1 MAESDVHLNDIGTIF
16 RVTAVEDGLAVDLST
31 QTELLIIFQ
40 KTDGSTVSKSAVVT
54 PVPDGVGDGSDGQ
67 FEYISVDGDLDQLGG
82 WKLQGKITLPTWV
95 GKTSIG
101 QFEVT
106 KNL

>member
-16 RVTAVEDGLAVDLST
+16 RVTAVEDDNVVDLSD

-40 KTDGSTVSKSAVVT
+40 KPDGIIVSKTAALT
-54 PVPDGVGDGSDGQ
+54 GDGSDGQ
-67 FEYISVDGDLDQLGG
+67 FEYISVDGDINQLGG
-82 WKLQGKITLPTWV
+82 WKIQGKITLPTWV
-95 GKTSIG
+95 GRTSTG

-106 KNL
+106 ENL